1 MLRMSSAEV
10 SAVPDGALPDDT
22 APDGAAPEGA
32 VLDGLGGESAERRAA
47 YEASILAAFG
57 GKRGLAE
64 VGLPSVLFVLVYAI
78 TKRLDAALWAA
89 LATAAVLTAVRL
101 VKRDTLQHSLGGLVG
116 VLACAAVAKFT
127 GQAKDFY
134 LPGLLLNIGEA
145 IVFSVSAALRWPI
158 VGVLLGPVTGEM
170 MAWREHPVRLRAFTR
185 STWLLAG
192 MFLFRVVIEV
202 PLYLAGATTQLGV
215 AKIVL
220 GYPLYLAVAYV
231 CWQIIRAAPLPA
243 VAQPA
248 ADGESDGAVQLDG
261 TGRKA
266 DVFGQP
272 TAAAEESFIDAE
284 FPATRS
290 E

>member
-22 APDGAAPEGA
+22 APDGAASDVP
-32 VLDGLGGESAERRAA
+32 VESAERRAA

-145 IVFSVSAALRWPI
+145 IVFSLSAALRWPI

-248 ADGESDGAVQLDG
+248 EDSESGSAEQLDG
-261 TGRKA
+261 TGQFDSAGKA

-272 TAAAEESFIDAE
+272 AAAAEESLIDAE

-290 E
+290 D